1 MIGRYLPVME
11 SWSIDLIPGR
21 QAKQK
26 RMSVAVM
33 HLIRFFCWGLPCLF
47 DRYRFG

>member
-26 RMSVAVM
+26 RMSVASNAP
-33 HLIRFFCWGLPCLF
+33 HPLFLLGLPYLF